1 MAQDHAVQQ
10 SAGDQP
16 SVILE
21 QHGAVGVVTFNE
33 PRSLNALS
41 PGIKAGMIEAVNTFC
56 PDPSV
61 RAILITGNGR
71 AFCAG
76 GDIRSMDERGS
87 VYMRRR
93 MQSTHGWLS
102 TLLKCEKPVITA
114 VNGVAAGA
122 GFSLAL
128 LGDIVCAAQD
138 ASFKAGF
145 PGIGAAPDLALAQI
159 LPRAVGLI
167 RAKDIIFTNESIS
180 AQRGYELGF
189 VSRLYAPETL
199 KAEAMA
205 LAQQL
210 AAGPTVAYGLA
221 KHLMSRAY
229 DLPLDPFLDLEASA
243 QATAFGS
250 GDFDEGVR
258 AFREKRKP
266 VFGGQ

>member
-1 MAQDHAVQQ
+1 MDQAAQQA
-10 SAGDQP
+10 
-16 SVILE
+16 SVIIE
-21 QHGAVGVVTFNE
+21 QRGGVGVITFNE
-33 PRSLNALS
+33 PKSLNALS
-41 PGIKAGMIEAVNTFC
+41 PGIKAGMIAAVNAFV
-56 PDPSV
+56 PDPAI

-76 GDIRSMDERGS
+76 GDIRSMDERGA

-93 MQSTHGWLS
+93 MQSTHDWLS
-102 TLLKCEKPVITA
+102 RLLKCEKPVITA

-128 LGDIVCAAQD
+128 LGDIVCAAED
-138 ASFKAGF
+138 ASFRAGF

-167 RAKDIIFTNESIS
+167 RAKDIILTNRDVS
-180 AQRGYELGF
+180 AREGEALGF
-189 VSRLYAPETL
+189 VTRLFPKESL
-199 KAEAMA
+199 LDEAFA

-210 AAGPTVAYGLA
+210 GNGPTVAYGLA
-221 KHLMSRAY
+221 KHLMARAY

-250 GDFDEGVR
+250 ADFDEGVR

-266 VFGGQ
+266 TFKGQ

>member
-1 MAQDHAVQQ
+1 MSEPAAV
-10 SAGDQP
+10 
-16 SVILE
+16 SVVIE
-21 QHGAVGVVTFNE
+21 RRGAVGIITFNE
-33 PRSLNALS
+33 PKSLNALS
-41 PGIKAGMIEAVNTFC
+41 PGIKAGMIAAVNDFV
-56 PDPSV
+56 PDPAI

-76 GDIRSMDERGS
+76 GDIRSMDDRGA

-93 MQSTHGWLS
+93 MQSTHDWLS
-102 TLLKCEKPVITA
+102 RLLKCEKPVITA

-128 LGDIVCAAQD
+128 LGDIVCAAED
-138 ASFKAGF
+138 ASFRAGF

-159 LPRAVGLI
+159 LPRAVGLM
-167 RAKDIIFTNESIS
+167 RAKDMILTNRDVPARE
-180 AQRGYELGF
+180 AHALGM
-189 VSRLYAPETL
+189 VSRLFPAESL
-199 KAEAMA
+199 LAESLALAEA
-205 LAQQL
+205 L

-221 KHLMSRAY
+221 KHLMARAY

-250 GDFDEGVR
+250 ADFDEGVK

-266 VFGGQ
+266 AFSGQ

>member
-1 MAQDHAVQQ
+1 MAQE
-10 SAGDQP
+10 SAA

-21 QHGAVGVVTFNE
+21 QLGAVGVITFNE
-33 PRSLNALS
+33 PATLNALS
-41 PGIKAGMIEAVNTFC
+41 PGIKAGMIAAVNAFV
-56 PDPSV
+56 PDPAI

-76 GDIRSMDERGS
+76 GDIRSMDERGT

-93 MQSTHGWLS
+93 MQTTHDWL
-102 TLLKCEKPVITA
+102 TRLLKCEKPVITA

-128 LGDIVCAAQD
+128 LGDIVCAAED
-138 ASFKAGF
+138 ARFRAGF

-159 LPRAVGLI
+159 LPRAVGLL
-167 RAKDIIFTNESIS
+167 RAKDIILTNRDIPASE
-180 AQRGYELGF
+180 AHALGM
-189 VSRLYAPETL
+189 VSRLFPAATL
-199 KAEAMA
+199 FQESLA
-205 LAQQL
+205 LAEKL
-210 AAGPTVAYGLA
+210 STGPTVAYGLA
-221 KHLMSRAY
+221 KHLMARAY

-250 GDFDEGVR
+250 DDFNEGVK

-266 VFGGQ
+266 VFEGQ